1 MFFFFCCRLLVGY
14 DCDEAISPNMT
25 LLLQTLLLWLLLSS
39 SSLRKSHYYTRNI
52 SCLVYCGGG
61 GVSVFS
67 LVILH
72 YCWRYQHEEYLKS
85 VLSYNS
91 SLPFICRRRE
101 AVGWWYLIDLSLFF
115 SFLAY
120 LNKTKVSVVIVVLAI
135 APSHSTCTLTK
146 KLLQHVHLSSRESD
160 DDKND
165 KNIVMQ
171 LKGLLLYFLVDYH
184 RKKMSHFL
192 SRGNH

>member
-1 MFFFFCCRLLVGY
+1 MIIIIIVFFEKESLLHPQHFLFGLLWWRRCVSIFFSN
-14 DCDEAISPNMT
+14 IT
-25 LLLQTLLLWLLLSS
+25 LLLEISARRVPKKCSKLQFFSALYLPQTRSS
-39 SSLRKSHYYTRNI
+39 WMMI
-52 SCLVYCGGG
+52 SYRLI
-61 GVSVFS
+61 SVF
-67 LVILH
+67 L
-72 YCWRYQHEEYLKS
+72 
-85 VLSYNS
+85 
-91 SLPFICRRRE
+91 
-101 AVGWWYLIDLSLFF
+101 
-115 SFLAY
+115 FLAY

-135 APSHSTCTLTK
+135 APSYSTCTLTK

-171 LKGLLLYFLVDYH
+171 LKGLLLYFLVNYH